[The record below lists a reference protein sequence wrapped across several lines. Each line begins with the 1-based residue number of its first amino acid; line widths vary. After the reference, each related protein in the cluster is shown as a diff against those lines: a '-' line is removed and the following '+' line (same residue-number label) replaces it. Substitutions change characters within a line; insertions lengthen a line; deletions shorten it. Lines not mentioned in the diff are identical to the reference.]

1 MLQKTHWT
9 DTVLLK
15 VAFPLILERIQPMQH
30 HKIRKVK
37 SYTVFPKVEGI
48 SGSGG
53 NRTKTI
59 YSLRVRV
66 CVFKPRFYTWSAHVE
81 KQRGTNHESW
91 WSDAAKKLTAEKTAK
106 HGWSGCTAPKK
117 SKHSEKEEKI
127 KNSLWCVP
135 GLFKARP
142 WWTSLWRENERQLP
156 HLRSRLPAFRRT
168 YSIHQHNKHWAHHST
183 LLLEI
188 TWGFTWTN
196 TWF

>member
-59 YSLRVRV
+59 YSLRARACV
-66 CVFKPRFYTWSAHVE
+66 CVFLSQGFTHGRHMWKNNAEQTTSHGGATRRKSLLQ
-81 KQRGTNHESW
+81 KRRRN
-91 WSDAAKKLTAEKTAK
+91 TAEADARLRKSPNTQ
-106 HGWSGCTAPKK
+106 KK
-117 SKHSEKEEKI
+117 KKK
-127 KNSLWCVP
+127 
-135 GLFKARP
+135 
-142 WWTSLWRENERQLP
+142 
-156 HLRSRLPAFRRT
+156 
-168 YSIHQHNKHWAHHST
+168 
-183 LLLEI
+183 
-188 TWGFTWTN
+188 
-196 TWF
+196 